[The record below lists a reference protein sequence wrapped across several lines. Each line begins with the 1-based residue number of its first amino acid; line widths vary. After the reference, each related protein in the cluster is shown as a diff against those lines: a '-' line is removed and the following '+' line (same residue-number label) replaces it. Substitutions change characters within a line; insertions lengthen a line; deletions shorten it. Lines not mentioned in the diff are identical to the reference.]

1 MSNMS
6 DRQFESHLWL
16 SRMWGKDNEIESY
29 EKRKAD
35 IISQLS
41 GIGRYNADFI
51 PANTG
56 ENGTETKNIEYSLLC
71 EKIEKLINEISEE
84 NIRTLETIQ
93 KLPDA
98 KMRSM
103 LYDRYINR
111 LSWNQIQSKYNYA
124 ERQPYRIIH
133 KGLSLIR
140 TYIPDAE
147 VLQIIE
153 TGEILRG

>member
-6 DRQFESHLWL
+6 DRQFEAHLWL

-29 EKRKAD
+29 ERRKAD

-41 GIGRYNADFI
+41 GIGKYDDEFI

-56 ENGTETKNIEYSLLC
+56 ENTTETKNIEYSLLC

-93 KLPDA
+93 RLSDA

-111 LSWNQIQSKYNYA
+111 LSWNQIQSKYHYA
-124 ERQPYRIIH
+124 QRQPYRIIH
-133 KGLSLIR
+133 NGLDKIR
-140 TYIPDAE
+140 SFIPDDE
-147 VLQIIE
+147 VLQIIN